1 MRNDLPLSDPISEF
15 PTSHG
20 ISKVGN
26 GRAAKNSF
34 AEGKRAP
41 TFPRE
46 RSRSPVSS
54 RGGPSGQAPCF
65 QGADTEKKD
74 STLTAREV
82 GPAANTDNARVLA
95 EREVGPAYKPG
106 KGVGL
111 SAREVGPAANSE
123 ESLGSAEREVGPAAI
138 PCCARSGSDDPTRHG
153 SHPKTK
159 PGKYGIIS
167 LFDGVSSVVRLL
179 TKKLGCPPMAILLA
193 ENDETVRRLV
203 CAEFGYRTDEKWGYT
218 VSGSACLCIS
228 DVHKLAENDCLL
240 LRQLTA
246 LFPGLKWFIVGGS
259 PCQDLTY
266 AGYLHGL
273 LGLVGARS
281 RLFFLLLLT
290 IRTMQILVGS
300 SSVRFLVENA
310 GSMKDIH
317 FVAFCKLLGLPFA
330 EPFDQYTWD
339 LAKFT
344 CFITRKRNFFRNM
357 ADVEPITDLDSW
369 HSEESGP
376 LLTISGKTVAFAP
389 LLRTRKTM
397 NYGICHSSWTLYQ
410 PHALVWDYSFW
421 GGKEAFRHYCNIQT
435 GHRPALPWERIAPPP
450 FLDDWRTFIEALQRG
465 SCTSANFDKIIP
477 PLLPMFECSTF
488 RLPFR
493 ILTAKEVL
501 RLSGLENHWTMTD
514 IEDANRLPDP
524 LIRDMCGNSFHP
536 ALISSAFGSDDVL
549 KRWIQGE
556 EEGPSTLVADQNRA
570 HAIYAELAQ
579 LIKQKGQELHKNT
592 DIPVVEELPCY
603 PSVENIQGHV
613 PLPDIAQPVLQGK
626 LDIELNKTDQRIESG
641 IDATVEHINEDACLT
656 LERASLA
663 TYFDAFRAPVTVGF
677 EADALLRNFVG
688 GITTSKGPTF
698 FS

>member
-1 MRNDLPLSDPISEF
+1 MSLLNGKLVPLINL
-15 PTSHG
+15 
-20 ISKVGN
+20 V
-26 GRAAKNSF
+26 
-34 AEGKRAP
+34 
-41 TFPRE
+41 
-46 RSRSPVSS
+46 
-54 RGGPSGQAPCF
+54 
-65 QGADTEKKD
+65 
-74 STLTAREV
+74 
-82 GPAANTDNARVLA
+82 RVL
-95 EREVGPAYKPG
+95 V
-106 KGVGL
+106 L

-218 VSGSACLCIS
+218 VSGSACLYIS

-290 IRTMQILVGS
+290 IRTIQILVGS

-344 CFITRKRNFFRNM
+344 CFITRKRKFFRNM

-369 HSEESGP
+369 HSEDSGP

-389 LLRTRKTM
+389 FTSHKKDNEL
-397 NYGICHSSWTLYQ
+397 
-410 PHALVWDYSFW
+410 WD
-421 GGKEAFRHYCNIQT
+421 
-435 GHRPALPWERIAPPP
+435 
-450 FLDDWRTFIEALQRG
+450 
-465 SCTSANFDKIIP
+465 
-477 PLLPMFECSTF
+477 
-488 RLPFR
+488 
-493 ILTAKEVL
+493 
-501 RLSGLENHWTMTD
+501 LS
-514 IEDANRLPDP
+514 
-524 LIRDMCGNSFHP
+524 LI
-536 ALISSAFGSDDVL
+536 
-549 KRWIQGE
+549 
-556 EEGPSTLVADQNRA
+556 
-570 HAIYAELAQ
+570 
-579 LIKQKGQELHKNT
+579 
-592 DIPVVEELPCY
+592 
-603 PSVENIQGHV
+603 
-613 PLPDIAQPVLQGK
+613 
-626 LDIELNKTDQRIESG
+626 LDIVS
-641 IDATVEHINEDACLT
+641 AACF
-656 LERASLA
+656 SL
-663 TYFDAFRAPVTVGF
+663 GLLLLGWQGGLS
-677 EADALLRNFVG
+677 ALLQYSDWASTCSPMG
-688 GITTSKGPTF
+688 THCPPTI
-698 FS
+698 S